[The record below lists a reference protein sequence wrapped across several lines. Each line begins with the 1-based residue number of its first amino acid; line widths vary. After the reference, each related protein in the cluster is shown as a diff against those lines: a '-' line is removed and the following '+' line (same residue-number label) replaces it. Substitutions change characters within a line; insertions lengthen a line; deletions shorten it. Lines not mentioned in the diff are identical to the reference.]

1 MNSKSLRKLHLY
13 LGTIF
18 APVLLLFTISGA
30 WQVFRLNDAQK
41 DGSYTPLK
49 AVKILSAVHKNQ
61 TTAKEIPQKT
71 ALKYFVL
78 AACVALVTTTT
89 LGIVMAYR
97 FTASPAK
104 VTICLLIGAALPVIL
119 LLLSP
124 SGSPSPSP

>member
-1 MNSKSLRKLHLY
+1 MDSKSLRKLHLY

-30 WQVFRLNDAQK
+30 WQVFRLNDAEK
-41 DGSYTPLK
+41 DGSYTPPK
-49 AVKILSAVHKNQ
+49 VVKMLSAVHKNQ
-61 TTAKEIPQKT
+61 TTSKEIHEKT
-71 ALKYFVL
+71 ELKYFVL

-97 FTASPAK
+97 FTASPMK

-124 SGSPSPSP
+124 GSSSPSP